1 MTPNLLPL
9 NADRTAAFVMIR
21 LSRSRTCQRYFS
33 LPADPA
39 FVGGKNLMI
48 CSFLGDELTLDGVGL
63 ADGADIFVWNGKEV
77 KDPNTLSPC
86 QF

>member
-1 MTPNLLPL
+1 MP
-9 NADRTAAFVMIR
+9 A
-21 LSRSRTCQRYFS
+21 YFS

-48 CSFLGDELTLDGVGL
+48 CSFLGDELPLDGVGL

-77 KDPNTLSPC
+77 KDPNTLSLLVSSEERTRSLQTRFWKYQSVLQMC
-86 QF
+86 C